1 MAESILRSFLPPR
14 SASIILLLLGA
25 GAGGIIIASSIVLT
39 IDSELRTMM
48 LIMGVFLLLAV
59 LKESKKGRE
68 ARVDGILRRLEA
80 IRGGDGIPVRF
91 IALHESVEG
100 QEALSLVDSRGIVY
114 ILVLN
119 DAMEEI
125 GRLSEAS
132 LIDGVAQLGMQATL
146 YAILKLH

>member
-1 MAESILRSFLPPR
+1 MAFCAGLKQYAAEMESLCVLLRCMR
-14 SASIILLLLGA
+14 
-25 GAGGIIIASSIVLT
+25 
-39 IDSELRTMM
+39 
-48 LIMGVFLLLAV
+48 
-59 LKESKKGRE
+59 
-68 ARVDGILRRLEA
+68 
-80 IRGGDGIPVRF
+80 
-91 IALHESVEG
+91 VEG

-132 LIDGVAQLGMQATL
+132 LIDGIAQLGMQATL

>member
-1 MAESILRSFLPPR
+1 M
-14 SASIILLLLGA
+14 
-25 GAGGIIIASSIVLT
+25 
-39 IDSELRTMM
+39 
-48 LIMGVFLLLAV
+48 
-59 LKESKKGRE
+59 
-68 ARVDGILRRLEA
+68 
-80 IRGGDGIPVRF
+80 
-91 IALHESVEG
+91 EG